1 VIARPDKESRKEGNL
16 MAMVTDPVCG
26 MNIDSEEAAATAEY
40 EGTTY
45 FFCSQTC
52 HDAFVANPS
61 EYAA

>member
-1 VIARPDKESRKEGNL
+1 MTREKGTS

-26 MNIDSEEAAATAEY
+26 MHIDSEEAAATADHA
-40 EGTTY
+40 GTTF